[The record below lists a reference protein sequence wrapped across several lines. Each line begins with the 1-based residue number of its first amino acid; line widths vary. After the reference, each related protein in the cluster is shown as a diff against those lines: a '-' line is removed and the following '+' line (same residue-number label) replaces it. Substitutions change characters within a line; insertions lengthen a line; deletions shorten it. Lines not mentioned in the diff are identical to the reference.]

1 MQIYDHSVIYLHCNS
16 SEYKS
21 KETIIMAKGEETRQF
36 IIEKAAPI
44 FNTKGIAAT
53 AMSDIMEATKL
64 SKGSMYVH
72 FENKEVLA
80 CAAVDYNMKVLGD
93 KLMAKLAK
101 CKTAKEEL
109 FTFID
114 FFSNAVNPPLTGGC
128 PLLNF
133 GTEADD
139 TNPVIREKINKGI
152 NLNQQL
158 LENSINK
165 GIANGEFKPSWNAAD
180 FATVMVAMMEGGH
193 LMSRMSGNNGKMI
206 IVANTLKSMIE
217 ENNL

>member
-1 MQIYDHSVIYLHCNS
+1 MQYSI
-16 SEYKS
+16 EKA
-21 KETIIMAKGEETRQF
+21 IMTKGEETRQF

-80 CAAVDYNMKVLGD
+80 CAAVDHNMKILGD
-93 KLMAKLAK
+93 RLEAKISK
-101 CKTAKEEL
+101 SKTAKEAL
-109 FTFID
+109 FTYID
-114 FFSNAVNPPLTGGC
+114 FFSNGVNPPLEGGC

-139 TNPVIREKINKGI
+139 TNPVVKEKINKGI
-152 NLNQQL
+152 QLNQQL
-158 LENSINK
+158 LEQIILRGINN
-165 GIANGEFKPSWNAAD
+165 AEFKPDWNAAE
-180 FATVMVAMMEGGH
+180 FSTVMFAMMEGGH
-193 LMSRMSGNNGKMI
+193 LMARMAGSNDKMKI
-206 IVANTLKSMIE
+206 ITKTLKKIIE
-217 ENNL
+217 ENTL

>member
-1 MQIYDHSVIYLHCNS
+1 M
-16 SEYKS
+16 
-21 KETIIMAKGEETRQF
+21 TKGEETRQF

-80 CAAVDYNMKVLGD
+80 CAAVDHNMKILGD
-93 KLMAKLAK
+93 KLKAKLSKA
-101 CKTAKEEL
+101 KTAKDEL
-109 FTFID
+109 FIYID
-114 FFSNAVNPPLTGGC
+114 FYSNPVNPPLTGGC

-139 TNPVIREKINKGI
+139 TNPVIKEKINKGC
-152 NLNQQL
+152 NASQQL
-158 LENSINK
+158 LASSVHK
-165 GIANGEFKPSWNAAD
+165 GIANGEFKPEWNAEE
-180 FATVMVAMMEGGH
+180 FAVVMFAMMEGGH
-193 LMSRMSGNNGKMI
+193 LIARMSGNNNKMKI
-206 IVANTLKSMIE
+206 ITNTLKSMIK
-217 ENNL
+217 ENSI